1 MHLQGGIL
9 KLTAFTFPR
18 HVFRFLAF
26 AASQNFISMSGKWKF
41 LISEIKK
48 WVFLLGTK
56 RHVSKAKSRREFR
69 NRSLARERRDRD
81 PLVIRR
87 NVCFGFFGTGTA
99 KKIFLLDS
107 FCGKHNIYFWN
118 SVRWGF
124 FFSFAHFHRA
134 VLVRL
139 LFFTLCFPSCKRRS
153 KCVWCFGKVVVCWEI
168 SDNTSRLNFHFL
180 FSRKKKN

>member
-1 MHLQGGIL
+1 M
-9 KLTAFTFPR
+9 
-18 HVFRFLAF
+18 
-26 AASQNFISMSGKWKF
+26 W
-41 LISEIKK
+41 
-48 WVFLLGTK
+48 
-56 RHVSKAKSRREFR
+56 AKSRREFR

-81 PLVIRR
+81 PLVIWR
-87 NVCFGFFGTGTA
+87 NVCFGFFGTGTE

-118 SVRWGF
+118 SIRWGF
-124 FFSFAHFHRA
+124 FFSFAHFHQA

-139 LFFTLCFPSCKRRS
+139 LFFTLCFPSCKRRL

-180 FSRKKKN
+180 FSKKKLYF